1 MKKALRLLLGLALAL
16 SLAVPALAD
25 MGPRPSVIVR
35 MENLQDTQVY
45 GTILSGEADVA
56 PSPWYSNM
64 LGEQEM
70 PAEVA
75 AAMAGYEAEEVY
87 FTGAVWDCSAGAMSW
102 SQNPPDSFRVLLY
115 MPGNGQFLL
124 SDELEHYAFDSYY
137 TASLAGGTLALSRSY
152 DYAGELGSLALRCV
166 LTIALELLIAP
177 VFGFKTRRELGF
189 MAVVNVATQLAL
201 NLAANMVHYFSG
213 GFTAAFI
220 LLEALVTLAEALIYR
235 RCLPRRGQNPPREGA
250 VYAVFANLLSAI
262 AGLLLACALP
272 GMF

>member
-1 MKKALRLLLGLALAL
+1 M
-16 SLAVPALAD
+16 
-25 MGPRPSVIVR
+25 
-35 MENLQDTQVY
+35 
-45 GTILSGEADVA
+45 
-56 PSPWYSNM
+56 
-64 LGEQEM
+64 
-70 PAEVA
+70 
-75 AAMAGYEAEEVY
+75 
-87 FTGAVWDCSAGAMSW
+87 
-102 SQNPPDSFRVLLY
+102 
-115 MPGNGQFLL
+115 
-124 SDELEHYAFDSYY
+124 
-137 TASLAGGTLALSRSY
+137 
-152 DYAGELGSLALRCV
+152 

-189 MAVVNVATQLAL
+189 IAVVNVATQLAL

-220 LLEALVTLAEALIYR
+220 LLEAFVTLAEALIYR